1 MRAEHVGL
9 VLAVLGMGCQPPRS
23 AWTPGKSSAAI
34 EASDLTARWEAER
47 ASTAPVE
54 LEATI
59 TSLDSDAPLASVRG
73 RVDSHGAMV
82 FETSEADAPTQARLS
97 VRVEPRKQGGYALG
111 VDWDERSAE
120 GRAVSWSPSLV
131 LDRGASSTA
140 EIAWADGG
148 GRRLS
153 LRLHDPAAAPPAAP
167 QVPAQAPAVAEVEAS
182 PSVSTATP
190 SP

>member
-1 MRAEHVGL
+1 MRAEHVGML
-9 VLAVLGMGCQPPRS
+9 LSLCVVGCQPPRS

-34 EASDLTARWEAER
+34 ESSDLTSRWEMER
-47 ASTAPVE
+47 AAAAPVE

-59 TSLDSDAPLASVRG
+59 TAIDSDVPLASVRG

-82 FETSEADAPTQARLS
+82 FETSEQDAPTQARLS

-120 GRAVSWSPSLV
+120 GRTVTWSPNLV
-131 LDRGASSTA
+131 LERGASSTA

-153 LRLHDPAAAPPAAP
+153 LRIHEAAAAPSTPTQA
-167 QVPAQAPAVAEVEAS
+167 PAQAPTVAELEAA
-182 PSVSTATP
+182 STATTSLP
-190 SP
+190 VP